1 MPEIILNG
9 ASREVPD
16 GASVHDLLEEL
27 DLLERPVAVER
38 NRSIV
43 PRARFEA
50 TLLEEGDRVEV
61 VSFVPGG

>member
-1 MPEIILNG
+1 MTIILNG
-9 ASREVPD
+9 EPREIT
-16 GASVHDLLEEL
+16 GGTSVHDLLEEL
-27 DLLERPVAVER
+27 ELVDRPVAVER

-43 PRARFEA
+43 SRSRFEE